1 MSSWTIAIRVDASQH
16 IGTGH
21 VVRCLTMAE
30 KLKKR
35 SVRVIFICRI
45 LLGDWTLFLREKGF
59 ETISL
64 STENELWNSDRDAAS
79 TLEGLN
85 KNQIF
90 PDWLIVDH
98 YQIGEDWERKIR
110 SAVAKIM
117 VIDDLANR
125 SHDCDLLLDQN
136 LYPHYASRYAE
147 LVPRSCQCLL
157 GPHYLILRDEFRS
170 IDRQAPKPLPSQK
183 ISLKILLT
191 FGGSDPLSLTER
203 VLRTLNI
210 ISSNYQNFKVRVLLG
225 KSFSRQESLVE
236 LIKNLSFSVEILT
249 EITEIM
255 PQFQWADCAISAGGL
270 TTYELAYVGLPSLI
284 IAAVDAQAEVAVE
297 MARLNIHQYA
307 GHSDKLNETKFITKI
322 EDFLN
327 NFFHLNSQPN
337 IQIDAHGIDRILSH
351 LFPGKSIQTDLIVSK
366 KWNIWNQS
374 GGPKCPNEKI
384 IQFIFRSIPKSD
396 RPVTRVLD
404 LGCGSGVHT
413 EFLAAEE
420 FETYACDI
428 SSVGINNTFDR
439 LKKKDL
445 AATVWTG
452 ELANIPI
459 QDHYF
464 DIIISCNVFE
474 SVGFEDLQNSISE
487 IIRVLKKGGKG
498 FFLFASDQ
506 DFRVQGENL
515 LQLHGF
521 SDFEVE
527 HIFKSQ
533 SLELLYIDRYITTFQ
548 NQTVQSN
555 DFLVTI
561 QK

>member
-1 MSSWTIAIRVDASQH
+1 MSSWTIAIRVDASQQ

-21 VVRCLTMAE
+21 VVRCLTMAKE
-30 KLKKR
+30 LKKR

-45 LLGDWTLFLREKGF
+45 LLGDWILFLQEKGF

-64 STENELWNSDRDAAS
+64 YTEDKIWNSDRDADL

-98 YQIGEDWERKIR
+98 YQIGQDWERKIR

-117 VIDDLANR
+117 VIDDLADR

-136 LYPHYASRYAE
+136 LYPKYASRYAE

-170 IDRQAPKPLPSQK
+170 IDRQAQKPLPSQEK
-183 ISLKILLT
+183 SRKILLT
-191 FGGSDPLSLTER
+191 FGGSDPLGLTER

-210 ISSNYQNFKVRVLLG
+210 VSSNDRTFEVRVLLG
-225 KSFSRQESLVE
+225 KSFLRQESLVE
-236 LIKNLSFSVEILT
+236 LVKSLSFSVEILID
-249 EITEIM
+249 ITEMI

-270 TTYELAYVGLPSLI
+270 TTYELAYVNLPALI
-284 IAAVDAQAEVAVE
+284 IAAVDAQAEVAAE
-297 MARLNIHQYA
+297 MAHLNIHQYA
-307 GHSDKLNETKFITKI
+307 GHADKLNETQFITEI
-322 EDFLN
+322 ESFLN

-337 IQIDAHGIDRILSH
+337 VQIDAHGIDRILSH
-351 LFPGKSIQTDLIVSK
+351 LFPGKSIQTDLIVST
-366 KWNIWNQS
+366 KWDLWNQS
-374 GGPKCPNEKI
+374 GGPKYPNEKI
-384 IQFIFRSIPKSD
+384 IQFIFRSIPKFD

-428 SSVGINNTFDR
+428 SPVGIKNTFDR

-445 AATVWTG
+445 VATVWT
-452 ELANIPI
+452 
-459 QDHYF
+459 
-464 DIIISCNVFE
+464 
-474 SVGFEDLQNSISE
+474 
-487 IIRVLKKGGKG
+487 
-498 FFLFASDQ
+498 
-506 DFRVQGENL
+506 
-515 LQLHGF
+515 
-521 SDFEVE
+521 
-527 HIFKSQ
+527 
-533 SLELLYIDRYITTFQ
+533 
-548 NQTVQSN
+548 
-555 DFLVTI
+555 
-561 QK
+561 